1 MPCATASCFNG
12 SHDPRFA
19 SRWSLLWKWLCAVY
33 SNNGF
38 LRLIDLGQCCPT
50 FSVPR
55 AAHGLILRPR
65 AAIIST
71 DTNLVNI
78 ISYVDVSLMQGRSY
92 PYPLRLRSIPL
103 GTMHI
108 SPNDDS
114 PHHWSTVDNAQRSNY
129 CRHFRRDFTID
140 FLNETLK
147 MHDSVCT
154 ACQ

>member
-12 SHDPRFA
+12 SHDPRSA
-19 SRWSLLWKWLCAVY
+19 SRWTLLWKWLCAVY

-55 AAHGLILRPR
+55 TAHGLILRPR

-78 ISYVDVSLMQGRSY
+78 INYVDVSLMQGRSY
-92 PYPLRLRSIPL
+92 HTPYVYEAFPLAPCIFPPTTTPHTIGRLSTMLREVIIVDIL
-103 GTMHI
+103 GAI
-108 SPNDDS
+108 SLLTS
-114 PHHWSTVDNAQRSNY
+114 
-129 CRHFRRDFTID
+129 
-140 FLNETLK
+140 
-147 MHDSVCT
+147 
-154 ACQ
+154 